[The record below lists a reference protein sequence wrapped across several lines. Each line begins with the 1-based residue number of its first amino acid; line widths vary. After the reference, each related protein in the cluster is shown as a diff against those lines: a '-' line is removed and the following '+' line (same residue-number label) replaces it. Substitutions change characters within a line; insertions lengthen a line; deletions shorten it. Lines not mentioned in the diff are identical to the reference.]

1 MEELLTKE
9 GLAYIVSRILD
20 NAKDTFEES
29 KTDKSDFIDG
39 KKLAYYEMLD
49 TIKNELIVR
58 DADLETF
65 GLDINLEKY
74 V

>member
-58 DADLETF
+58 DVDLETF